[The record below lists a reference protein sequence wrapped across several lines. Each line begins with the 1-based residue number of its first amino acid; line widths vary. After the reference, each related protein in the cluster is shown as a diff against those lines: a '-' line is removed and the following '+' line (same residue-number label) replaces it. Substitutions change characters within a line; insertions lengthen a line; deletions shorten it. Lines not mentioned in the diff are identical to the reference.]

1 MRSEKTFSFETWQE
15 LHECLQ
21 DLKQKKAREVTADF
35 TMIQN
40 DERANGDKIYQI
52 TALDENIQHFLT
64 IKNVDVAKEDG
75 STIAR
80 LSNIVSDGIT
90 FRKSDRFNALPDVV
104 CFRHN
109 HYLIS
114 VYCES
119 KIAEEKM
126 KEENFVLPDG
136 TSRQGTGD
144 IAGMVVKVGDKI
156 CALKSLNNSKGDR
169 SNWATVILHMLDHL
183 ATASKVEIKAI

>member
-1 MRSEKTFSFETWQE
+1 M
-15 LHECLQ
+15 
-21 DLKQKKAREVTADF
+21 TADF

-90 FRKSDRFNALPDVV
+90 FRKSDSYNALPDVV

-114 VYCES
+114 VYCEG

-126 KEENFVLPDG
+126 KEENFVLPDS

-144 IAGMVVKVGDKI
+144 IAAMVVKVGDKI
-156 CALKSLNNSKGDR
+156 CALKSLNNSRGDR
-169 SNWATVILHMLDHL
+169 SNWATAILHMLDHL